1 MQEVQKEVLQKKEV
15 KTTFNLG
22 LSQREKIQKDKLIL
36 LHMEM
41 QKRVILEDEDLDEE
55 QDDEDDVDV

>member
-36 LHMEM
+36 PHMEM